1 MLKRQVLRQMNF
13 AVLIFFF
20 LSIPPSAVA
29 ASVAGL
35 SSWENL
41 NQLEKGQL
49 VKVVLKDTKAY
60 EGKFQARTEESI
72 QLLIGEKEQTLL
84 KKDALRISTKK
95 QGHRLRNALIGTGIG
110 TAAGLAVGAA
120 ATHDDDFLR
129 GAAIGF
135 TTAIGLIGGAAV
147 GAVIPTGG
155 WEEIYRNP

>member
-13 AVLIFFF
+13 AMLIFLL
-20 LSIPPSAVA
+20 LSTPSGFA

-84 KKDALRISTKK
+84 KSETLRISKKK
-95 QGHRLRNALIGTGIG
+95 QGHRLRNTLIGTGTG
-110 TAAGLAVGAA
+110 TGAGLAVGAVT
-120 ATHDDDFLR
+120 THNGEIVPR
-129 GAAIGF
+129 GAAIGI
-135 TTAIGLIGGAAV
+135 TTTNGLLGGAAV
-147 GAVIPTGG
+147 GAVIPTDSG
-155 WEEIYRNP
+155 EEIYRNP